1 MNWLAGMAES
11 FDDDEDDDADAMGE
25 SGAGGV
31 WCGDREPVDTDRMRA

>member
-11 FDDDEDDDADAMGE
+11 FDDDDDAMEE